1 MTPSHTDPPLLTV
14 CALVDKADA
23 LACQFIQPD
32 KPFSKQV
39 VFEHVRPLMPE
50 TAGVAPAM
58 MDGIVWDVVTSI
70 TENALRSIQDS
81 AQ

>member
-1 MTPSHTDPPLLTV
+1 MTSHSDIPLSAV

-23 LACQFIQPD
+23 LACQFIQPG
-32 KPFSKQV
+32 KPFSKQG
-39 VFEHVRPLMPE
+39 VFDHVRPLMPE
-50 TAGVAPAM
+50 SAGITPAM
-58 MDGIVWDVVTSI
+58 MDGIVWDVVTGI

>member
-32 KPFSKQV
+32 QPFSKQE
-39 VFEHVRPLMPE
+39 VFDHVRPMMPDS
-50 TAGVAPAM
+50 AGITPAM
-58 MDGIVWDVVTSI
+58 MDAILWEVIDGIF
-70 TENALRSIQDS
+70 ENALRSIQDS
-81 AQ
+81 SK